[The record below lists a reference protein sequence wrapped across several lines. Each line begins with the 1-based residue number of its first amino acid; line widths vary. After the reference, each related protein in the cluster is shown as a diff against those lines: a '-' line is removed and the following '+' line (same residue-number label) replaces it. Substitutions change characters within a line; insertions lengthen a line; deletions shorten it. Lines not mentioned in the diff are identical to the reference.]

1 MMKYVISGLTLLL
14 IYIVVNGILGYL
26 KQPKQAENGKVHF
39 PKFFIILGM
48 ITFVAFLIPTVIT
61 AFLDIP
67 LLVPVI
73 FLLFSLLG
81 MSLIVA
87 FINCR
92 ISYDQNG
99 FVHKSFFG
107 IKRQFTYDQV
117 TAIKENAHEKYI
129 YVGKKRL
136 MVDELLIGGN
146 DFIKFVKK
154 EYRAL
159 REENHSIEN

>member
-1 MMKYVISGLTLLL
+1 MKYVISGLTLLL
-14 IYIVVNGILGYL
+14 IYIVVNSILGHL
-26 KQPKQAENGKVHF
+26 KQPKQTENGKVHF
-39 PKFFIILGM
+39 PKFFMILGV
-48 ITFVAFLIPTVIT
+48 ITFVVFLIPTVIT

-67 LLVPVI
+67 LFVPVI

-99 FVHKSFFG
+99 FVHKNFFG

-117 TAIKENAHEKYI
+117 TAIRKSAHEKYI

-136 MVDELLIGGN
+136 MIDELMMGGY
-146 DFIKFVKK
+146 DFVEFVEKK
-154 EYRAL
+154 YKAFNR
-159 REENHSIEN
+159 RRQ